1 MQRVFFKRHPTVGAR
16 PGTLVIPPTAQ
27 RPRITATEYS
37 ADGATT
43 SEITNVEQLRPYLTG
58 TKNAWIEVQGL
69 GDEAV
74 LRALAELFS
83 IHPLALED
91 VVNAP
96 QRPKVEEYPQQLL
109 VIARMAMQNGDE
121 IDLEQVSVIFGSN
134 YVLSFVERNAEVLE
148 PVRVRM
154 REGKGA
160 IRSAGPSYLAYAII
174 DTIVDAYY
182 PMIEQLSHI
191 LERLEV
197 EVSAKPSVEM
207 VRELNVIK
215 AQLVLL
221 RRGLA
226 PQLEALTRMMRNDM
240 PLVTAE
246 VRTYLRDTHDH
257 CHQLLDVVDSHREL
271 VAGLMNTYL
280 SIVSNR
286 TNEVM
291 KVLTIMA
298 SIFIP
303 LTFLAGIY
311 GMNFKV
317 MPELERW
324 WAYPLLLAIMALV
337 AITMLVQFW
346 RRGWL
351 GEGRSRQDR
360 RRAETK
366 DDRR

>member
-1 MQRVFFKRHPTVGAR
+1 MQRVFFKRHPSVGAR
-16 PGTLVIPPTAQ
+16 PGTLVIPPSAQ
-27 RPRITATEYS
+27 PPRITATEYS
-37 ADGATT
+37 ADSATT
-43 SEITNVEQLRPYLTG
+43 ITITNVEQLRPYLTRS
-58 TKNAWIEVQGL
+58 TNVWIEVQGL

-74 LRALAELFS
+74 LRALADLFS

-91 VVNAP
+91 VVNTP
-96 QRPKVEEYPQQLL
+96 QRPKVEEYAQQLL
-109 VIARMAMQNGDE
+109 VIARTALQAGEDIE
-121 IDLEQVSVIFGSN
+121 LEQVSVIIGSN
-134 YVLSFVERNAEVLE
+134 YVLSFVERNADTLE
-148 PVRVRM
+148 PVRVRV
-154 REGKGA
+154 REGKGV

-197 EVSAKPSVEM
+197 EVSDQPSVEM

-226 PQLEALTRMMRNDM
+226 PQLEALTRMMRADM

-303 LTFLAGIY
+303 LTFLAGVY
-311 GMNFKV
+311 GMNFKQ
-317 MPELERW
+317 MPELDRW
-324 WAYPLLLAIMALV
+324 WAYPVLLGVMALV
-337 AITMLVQFW
+337 AVVMLVQFW

-351 GEGRSRQDR
+351 GDGKRDR
-360 RRAETK
+360 KR
-366 DDRR
+366 

>member
-1 MQRVFFKRHPTVGAR
+1 MQRVFFKRHPQVGAR
-16 PGTLVIPPTAQ
+16 PGTLVIPASAP
-27 RPRITATEYS
+27 PPKITATEYS
-37 ADGATT
+37 PDAASTIAISDVA
-43 SEITNVEQLRPYLTG
+43 QLQPYLSG
-58 TKNAWIEVQGL
+58 SKNVWIEVQGL
-69 GDEAV
+69 GNEAT
-74 LRALAELFS
+74 LRALGELFG

-91 VVNAP
+91 VVNTP
-96 QRPKVEEYPQQLL
+96 QRPKVEEYPEQLL
-109 VIARMAMQNGDE
+109 VITRIAVPSRDE
-121 IDLEQVSVIFGSN
+121 IELEQVSVIIGRN
-134 YVLSFVERNAEVLE
+134 YVLSFQERNDALE

-160 IRSAGPSYLAYAII
+160 IRKAGPSYLAYAII
-174 DTIVDAYY
+174 DTIIDAYY
-182 PMIEQLSHI
+182 PMIEDLSHV

-197 EVSAKPSVEM
+197 EVSAQPHVEM

-215 AQLVLL
+215 AKLVLL

-226 PQLEALTRMMRNDM
+226 PQLEALTRMMRADM
-240 PLVTAE
+240 PFVTVE

-303 LTFLAGIY
+303 LTFLAGVY
-311 GMNFKV
+311 GMNFKD
-317 MPELERW
+317 MPELDRW
-324 WAYPLLLAIMALV
+324 WAYPLLLGIMAVV
-337 AITMLVQFW
+337 ALGMLFHFW

-351 GEGRSRQDR
+351 GEGRRKHR
-360 RRAETK
+360 R
-366 DDRR
+366 DDKR

>member
-16 PGTLVIPPTAQ
+16 PGTLVIPASAQ
-27 RPRITATEYS
+27 PPQITATEYS
-37 ADGATT
+37 PDGATT
-43 SEITNVEQLRPYLTG
+43 VAIQQVEQLRPYLASD
-58 TKNAWIEVQGL
+58 KSVWIEVQGL
-69 GDEAV
+69 GDEAT
-74 LRALAELFS
+74 LRALGELFS

-91 VVNAP
+91 IVNAP
-96 QRPKVEEYPQQLL
+96 QRPKVEEYPDQLL
-109 VIARMAMQNGDE
+109 IITRMAVSKNDE
-121 IDLEQVSVIFGSN
+121 IDLEQVSVVVGRN
-134 YVLSFVERNAEVLE
+134 YVLSFKERSGEILE
-148 PVRVRM
+148 PVRVRV
-154 REGKGA
+154 REGKGV

-174 DTIVDAYY
+174 DTIIDAYY
-182 PMIEQLSHI
+182 PLIEDLSHI

-197 EVSAKPSVEM
+197 EVSLQPSVEM

-246 VRTYLRDTHDH
+246 VGTYLRDTHDH

-303 LTFLAGIY
+303 LTFLAGLY
-311 GMNFKV
+311 GMNFKQ
-317 MPELERW
+317 MPELEQW
-324 WAYPLLLAIMALV
+324 WAYPTLLGIMAIV
-337 AITMLVQFW
+337 AGGMLFHFW

-351 GEGRSRQDR
+351 GRGMSAAARSRASER
-360 RRAETK
+360 RR
-366 DDRR
+366 R

>member
-16 PGTLVIPPTAQ
+16 PGTLVIPPTAE
-27 RPRITATEYS
+27 RPCITAIEYA
-37 ADGATT
+37 ADHATT
-43 SEITNVEQLRPYLTG
+43 VTITNVEDLRPLLASATSV
-58 TKNAWIEVQGL
+58 WIDVQGI
-69 GDEAV
+69 GDEAT
-74 LRALAELFS
+74 LRALGDLFS

-91 VVNAP
+91 IVNTP
-96 QRPKVEEYPQQLL
+96 QRPKVEEYPEQVLL
-109 VIARMAMQNGDE
+109 ITRIALPIGDA
-121 IDLEQVSVIFGSN
+121 IDLEQISVLVGNN
-134 YVLSFVERNAEVLE
+134 YVLSFQERNADVLD

-160 IRSAGPSYLAYAII
+160 IRVAGPSYLAYAII

-182 PMIEQLSHI
+182 PLIEALSHQ

-197 EVSAKPSVEM
+197 EVSGSPSVEM

-215 AQLVLL
+215 ARLVLL

-226 PQLEALTRMMRNDM
+226 PQLEALTRMMRADM

-291 KVLTIMA
+291 KVLTMMA

-311 GMNFKV
+311 GMNFKQ
-317 MPELERW
+317 MPELDVW
-324 WAYPLLLAIMALV
+324 WAYPLLLVLMLAV
-337 AITMLVQFW
+337 AITMLFQFR

-351 GEGRSRQDR
+351 GR
-360 RRAETK
+360 REKKRK
-366 DDRR
+366 QPSGQ

>member
-1 MQRVFFKRHPTVGAR
+1 MQRVFFKRHPSVGAR
-16 PGTLVIPPTAQ
+16 PGTLVIPRSAEP
-27 RPRITATEYS
+27 PRITATEYDAEYLKS
-37 ADGATT
+37 TA
-43 SEITNVEQLRPYLTG
+43 ITDVAQLKPFLASKRTV
-58 TKNAWIEVQGL
+58 WIEVQGI
-69 GDEAV
+69 GDEAIM
-74 LRALAELFS
+74 RALGEMFA

-91 VVNAP
+91 VVNTP
-96 QRPKVEEYPQQLL
+96 QRPKVEDYPNQLL
-109 VIARMAMQNGDE
+109 VITRMALPIADAIE
-121 IDLEQVSVIFGSN
+121 LEQVSVIIGAN
-134 YVLSFVERNAEVLE
+134 YVVSFQEHDSAMLE
-148 PVRVRM
+148 PVRVRV

-160 IRSAGPSYLAYAII
+160 IRGAGPSYLAYAII

-182 PMIEQLSHI
+182 PLIEDISHV

-197 EVSAKPSVEM
+197 EVSAHPSVEM

-215 AQLVLL
+215 ARLVIL

-240 PLVTAE
+240 PFVTNE

-271 VAGLMNTYL
+271 VSGLMNTYL
-280 SIVSNR
+280 SIVSNK

-303 LTFLAGIY
+303 LTFLAGLY
-311 GMNFKV
+311 GMNFKR
-317 MPELERW
+317 MPELELW
-324 WAYPLLLAIMALV
+324 WAYPLLLGVMFAV
-337 AITMLVQFW
+337 AIGMLFQFR

-351 GEGRSRQDR
+351 GERRKRKKEDRDGR
-360 RRAETK
+360 
-366 DDRR
+366 

>member
-16 PGTLVIPPTAQ
+16 PGTLVIPPLAEP
-27 RPRITATEYS
+27 PRITATEY
-37 ADGATT
+37 AEDHATT
-43 SEITNVEQLRPYLTG
+43 VGITDVEQLRPLLASST
-58 TKNAWIEVQGL
+58 NAWIDVQGI
-69 GDEAV
+69 GDEATM
-74 LRALAELFS
+74 RALGELFS

-91 VVNAP
+91 IVNTP
-96 QRPKVEEYPQQLL
+96 QRPKVEEYAEQVL
-109 VIARMAMQNGDE
+109 VITRIALANRDA
-121 IDLEQVSVIFGSN
+121 IDLEQISVLVGKN
-134 YVLSFVERNAEVLE
+134 YVLSFQERNAEVLD

-160 IRSAGPSYLAYAII
+160 IRVAGPWYLAYAII

-182 PMIEQLSHI
+182 PLIETLSHQ

-197 EVSAKPSVEM
+197 AVSSSPSVEM

-215 AQLVLL
+215 ARLVLL

-303 LTFLAGIY
+303 LTFLAGVY
-311 GMNFKV
+311 GMNFKQ
-317 MPELERW
+317 MPELDVW
-324 WAYPLLLAIMALV
+324 WAYPLLLGVMLAV
-337 AITMLVQFW
+337 AATMLFQFW

-351 GEGRSRQDR
+351 GGRDR
-360 RRAETK
+360 REK
-366 DDRR
+366 RRNEPPEQ

>member
-1 MQRVFFKRHPTVGAR
+1 MQRVFFKRHPSVGAR
-16 PGTLVIPPTAQ
+16 PGTLVIPASAQ
-27 RPRITATEYS
+27 PPRITATEYS
-37 ADGATT
+37 PEGAT
-43 SEITNVEQLRPYLTG
+43 SVAIDNVEQLRRYLTSS
-58 TKNAWIEVQGL
+58 TNVWIEVQGL
-69 GDEAV
+69 GDEPT
-74 LRALAELFS
+74 LRALADLFS

-96 QRPKVEEYPQQLL
+96 QRPKVEEYANQLL
-109 VIARMAMQNGDE
+109 LITRTALHAGDA
-121 IDLEQVSVIFGSN
+121 IDLEQVSVIIGPN
-134 YVLSFVERNAEVLE
+134 YVLSFQERNAEVLD
-148 PVRVRM
+148 PVRVRV
-154 REGKGA
+154 REGKGV

-174 DTIVDAYY
+174 DTIIDAYY
-182 PMIEQLSHI
+182 PMIEQISHV

-197 EVSAKPSVEM
+197 EVSDQPSVEM

-240 PLVTAE
+240 PLITAE
-246 VRTYLRDTHDH
+246 VRTYVRDTHDH

-291 KVLTIMA
+291 KVLTMMA

-303 LTFLAGIY
+303 LTFLAGLY
-311 GMNFKV
+311 GMNFKA
-317 MPELERW
+317 MPELDLW
-324 WAYPLLLAIMALV
+324 WAYPLLLGVMAFLAIV
-337 AITMLVQFW
+337 MLIHFR

-351 GEGRSRQDR
+351 GDGARHRDPDRQR
-360 RRAETK
+360 
-366 DDRR
+366 

>member
-1 MQRVFFKRHPTVGAR
+1 
-16 PGTLVIPPTAQ
+16 
-27 RPRITATEYS
+27 
-37 ADGATT
+37 
-43 SEITNVEQLRPYLTG
+43 
-58 TKNAWIEVQGL
+58 EVQGL

-74 LRALAELFS
+74 LRALADLFS

-91 VVNAP
+91 VVNTP
-96 QRPKVEEYPQQLL
+96 QRPKVEEYAQQLL
-109 VIARMAMQNGDE
+109 VIARTALQAGEDIE
-121 IDLEQVSVIFGSN
+121 LEQVSVIIGSN
-134 YVLSFVERNAEVLE
+134 YVLSFVERNADTLE
-148 PVRVRM
+148 PVRVRV
-154 REGKGA
+154 REGKGV

-197 EVSAKPSVEM
+197 EVSDQPSVEM

-226 PQLEALTRMMRNDM
+226 PQLEALTRMMRADM

-303 LTFLAGIY
+303 LTFLAGVY
-311 GMNFKV
+311 GMNFKQ
-317 MPELERW
+317 MPELDRW
-324 WAYPLLLAIMALV
+324 WAYPVLLGVMALV
-337 AITMLVQFW
+337 AVVMLVQFW

-351 GEGRSRQDR
+351 GDGKRDR
-360 RRAETK
+360 KR
-366 DDRR
+366 